1 MVTQSNNPAVPQKV
15 PVYGTGAT
23 LTASACTVTNPLHY
37 GGVVSQKTGRLGQR
51 AGKGHQFKAKRR
63 LENIARLENAG
74 FTKPQI
80 AAMVSI
86 SVNRLSYIMKSAD
99 YLITRMA
106 ITHGIVLDGEAQL
119 SQIKAQRKEMLTQL
133 LPPALQ
139 ALANEL
145 QAPAVTVAERKLKAS
160 IVQDFFDREGTF
172 AKISRTEIKPVEQ
185 FDFEKAD
192 QASNS
197 LINTIRGVALPE
209 QSQATLAA
217 LAANKEFSNSH
228 TLNSIDQ
235 QLALKELEA
244 EADSLRT
251 EAAL

>member
-1 MVTQSNNPAVPQKV
+1 VATSSQNPVGPQKV
-15 PVYGTGAT
+15 PVYGTKAT
-23 LTASACTVTNPLHY
+23 LPVSACTVSNPLHY
-37 GGVVSQKTGRLGQR
+37 GGVISQKTGRLGQR

-63 LENIARLENAG
+63 LENISRLENAG
-74 FTKPQI
+74 FTRPQI

-86 SVNRLSYIMKSAD
+86 SVNRLSHIMKSAD
-99 YLITRMA
+99 YLIVRMA
-106 ITHGIVLDGEAQL
+106 ITHGIVLDGDAQL
-119 SQIKAQRKEMLTQL
+119 AQIKAQRKEMLTQL

-160 IVQDFFDREGTF
+160 IVQDYLDREGTF

-192 QASNS
+192 AASNS

-209 QSQATLAA
+209 QSQGALAA
-217 LAANKEFSNSH
+217 LTANKEFSNSH

-244 EADSLRT
+244 EAESLR
-251 EAAL
+251 EDSED